1 MSFWSDLSK
10 ATAPTGE
17 YANLDPAT
25 LQSTIQ
31 SLLAQQAAN
40 GGANA
45 DPVFARELEKAG
57 YMGGSLPNLPQMDI
71 TDYNY
76 AGPNTAKVNGQPVT
90 YAALGQGFGEYRQD
104 PNVPN
109 EYFSYSSQG
118 DNSRSQAYGIDP
130 SGQYIVMSRP
140 TMTPPPRA
148 TRNRDAMDLINPVT
162 MAGLSAF
169 AGPQIAGALGSA
181 GLSAGAAAAG
191 TGAILGGGGAAL
203 TGGDIGRGA
212 LMGGATA
219 AIGNGI
225 FGGSTPDGVIP
236 EFDYAAGGSNGMYNP
251 SAVSYPVNALA
262 PPVSFNNP
270 EAVAGGDLSAFEY
283 PTLTGAEAQTYGAP
297 ASGYYGLPSPTMPP
311 AIPPS
316 VAEVATMPPAI
327 PPFNPNSTIGDPLY
341 GGQGGGVGASV
352 GGGVGAGAAAA
363 VTPGL
368 IAKVAAYTGLST
380 GAIERLGGAAISSL
394 AGLYGAGMVGSA
406 ADRAAKGIADANA
419 SSNALLADIDARNR
433 AREEPFYQ
441 AGVNALP
448 AYTKGVM
455 PGGDLVRPFSMADYQ
470 ADPGYGFRM
479 SEGMKALDRSAASR
493 GLLRSGPTIA
503 GAIERGQNLATA
515 EYDRAYNRFN
525 SDQATRRNALAS
537 LTGFAPTA
545 SSAIRSSDMAY
556 GGNATNLASN
566 TANAMAG
573 AGATRASAYGNA
585 LAGIGQNAYNALSPN
600 PFAQYMQRPIG

>member
-10 ATAPTGE
+10 ATAPTGD

-57 YMGGSLPNLPQMDI
+57 YMGGASPNLPQMDI

-90 YAALGQGFGEYRQD
+90 YAALGQGYGEYRQD
-104 PNVPN
+104 PNSPN
-109 EYFSYSSQG
+109 EYFSYSPQG

-130 SGQYIVMSRP
+130 SGQYIVMSKP
-140 TMTPPPRA
+140 QMTPPPAPSNSGFADSFMDFLPMAA
-148 TRNRDAMDLINPVT
+148 TF
-162 MAGLSAF
+162 AGGVSGLQGLGALPAGGSGAF
-169 AGPQIAGALGSA
+169 AVSDPFLGEASV
-181 GLSAGAAAAG
+181 
-191 TGAILGGGGAAL
+191 LGGGG
-203 TGGDIGRGA
+203 TI
-212 LMGGATA
+212 
-219 AIGNGI
+219 
-225 FGGSTPDGVIP
+225 
-236 EFDYAAGGSNGMYNP
+236 NP
-251 SAVSYPVNALA
+251 AVSYPVNALA
-262 PPVSFNNP
+262 PPVPFTNAVENFGATNTAYP
-270 EAVAGGDLSAFEY
+270 EAVAGTSAGY
-283 PTLTGAEAQTYGAP
+283 PGSDPFLGETSVLGGGGA
-297 ASGYYGLPSPTMPP
+297 MPP
-311 AIPPS
+311 AVPVGSNPFLGEAS
-316 VAEVATMPPAI
+316 V
-327 PPFNPNSTIGDPLY
+327 L
-341 GGQGGGVGASV
+341 GGGGTTAPI
-352 GGGVGAGAAAA
+352 
-363 VTPGL
+363 TPGL
-368 IAKVAAYTGLST
+368 IQQLANYTGLST
-380 GAIERLGGAAISSL
+380 GAIAGLGGVAISSL

-419 SSNALLADIDARNR
+419 NSNALLAAIDARNK

-441 AGVNALP
+441 AGLNALP
-448 AYTKGVM
+448 TYTKGVM

-493 GLLRSGPTIA
+493 GSLLSGATLK
-503 GAIERGQNLATA
+503 GAQRYGQDLAST
-515 EYDRAYNRFN
+515 EYDRAYNRYG

-585 LAGIGQNAYNALSPN
+585 LAGIGQNAYNALNPN
-600 PFAQYMQRPIG
+600 PFAQYMQRQLGA